1 MKNIESRMVWYSAL
15 LFIGAALFILAEFM
29 EVLDNFWS
37 GMGLGFVVV
46 SGLRL
51 VQIARYKNN
60 DAYAKKIT
68 VENNDERN
76 QFLATKAWSTT
87 FYYSIL
93 LEGLAIIIF
102 YILKTSDV
110 AQVISMVLC
119 GQLIIY
125 WVTYA
130 VLKSKYW
137 N

>member
-1 MKNIESRMVWYSAL
+1 MKNVESRTVWYSAL
-15 LFIGAALFILAEFM
+15 LFVGTVLFILAELM
-29 EVLDNFWS
+29 ELIDSFWS

-76 QFLATKAWSTT
+76 QFLATKARSTT

-93 LEGLAIIIF
+93 LEGLAIVIF
-102 YILKTSDV
+102 YILKNSDV

-125 WVTYA
+125 WISYT
-130 VLKSKYW
+130 VLKSKY
-137 N
+137 

>member
-76 QFLATKAWSTT
+76 QFLATKARSTT

-93 LEGLAIIIF
+93 LEGLAIVIF
-102 YILKTSDV
+102 YILKNSDV

-125 WVTYA
+125 WVSYA
-130 VLKSKYW
+130 FLKSKY
-137 N
+137 